1 MEYDP
6 NDMEGGLCTL
16 GLLEQLR
23 AECKELW
30 GASSKSYFRVDE
42 LLRELGNPNLHEIFR
57 VSAFRVE
64 LWDRHAQHVRWLLA
78 ATASITIANAV
89 LDTAISEYPSQRLT
103 LRKGAMV
110 IRDYV
115 P

>member
-1 MEYDP
+1 
-6 NDMEGGLCTL
+6 MEGGLYTL
-16 GLLEQLR
+16 GLLEKLC

-30 GASSKSYFRVDE
+30 GASSAAYFRVDE
-42 LLRELGNPNLHEIFR
+42 LLRELGNPNLHGIFP

-64 LWDRHAQHVRWLLA
+64 LWDRHAQHIRWVLA
-78 ATASITIANAV
+78 ATASVTIANAA

-110 IRDYV
+110 IREHK